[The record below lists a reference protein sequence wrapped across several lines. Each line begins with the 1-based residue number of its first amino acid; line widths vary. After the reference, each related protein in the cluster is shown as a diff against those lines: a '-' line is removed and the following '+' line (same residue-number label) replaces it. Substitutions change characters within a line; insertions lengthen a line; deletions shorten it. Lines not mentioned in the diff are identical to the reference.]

1 MATDNILSDNFKQAM
16 RRLATTIAL
25 VTTGRDENW
34 SGMAATAVTSV
45 TSDPPTILVA
55 VNRTASMSPLLH
67 NEQRFCVNLLAERH
81 KDLVG
86 VFSGQKKGMARF
98 ESGEWITS
106 SEGLPVLKDAV
117 ASLICTTQ
125 MTLGVATHTLFIG
138 QVQSIV
144 NHPSIDPLIW
154 VDGSFASATRIE

>member
-1 MATDNILSDNFKQAM
+1 MGTDNALSDDFKHAM

-25 VTTGRDENW
+25 VTTGTDENW
-34 SGMAATAVTSV
+34 TGMAATAVTSV

-55 VNRTASMSPLLH
+55 VNRTASMSPTLIDQ
-67 NEQRFCVNLLAERH
+67 QRFCVNLLAERH

-86 VFSGQKKGMARF
+86 VFSGQRKGAARF
-98 ESGEWITS
+98 EVGEWVPS
-106 SEGLPVLKDAV
+106 PEGLPVLKDAV

-125 MTLGVATHTLFIG
+125 MTLAVATHTLFIG

-144 NHPSIDPLIW
+144 NHPTIDPLIW
-154 VDGSFASATRIE
+154 VDGCFASASRI

>member
-1 MATDNILSDNFKQAM
+1 MASDTMLSDDFKQAM

-25 VTTGRDENW
+25 VTAGKGESWT
-34 SGMAATAVTSV
+34 GMAATAVTSV
-45 TSDPPTILVA
+45 MSDPPTVLVA
-55 VNRTASMSPLLH
+55 VNRTASISSLLFD
-67 NEQRFCVNLLAERH
+67 EQCFCINLLAERH

-86 VFSGQKKGMARF
+86 IFSGQKKGMARF
-98 ESGEWITS
+98 ETGEWTS
-106 SEGLPVLKDAV
+106 SPEGLPVLKDAV

-125 MTLGVATHTLFIG
+125 MTLGVGTHTLFIG

-154 VDGSFASATRIE
+154 VDGCFASAARI

>member
-1 MATDNILSDNFKQAM
+1 MLTDNTLTDDFKQAM
-16 RRLATTIAL
+16 RRLATTIAI
-25 VTTGRDENW
+25 VTTGTGEDW
-34 SGMAATAVTSV
+34 TGMAATAVTSV

-55 VNRTASMSPLLH
+55 VNRTASLSPLLH
-67 NEQRFCVNLLAERH
+67 EQQRFCVNLLAERH

-86 VFSGQKKGMARF
+86 IFSGQKKGMARF
-98 ESGEWITS
+98 EDGEWTQS
-106 SEGLPVLKDAV
+106 PEGVPVLKDAV

-154 VDGSFASATRIE
+154 VDGTFASATRI

>member
-1 MATDNILSDNFKQAM
+1 MADEDRLSDNFKQAM

-25 VTTGRDENW
+25 VTTGRDDNW

-55 VNRTASMSPLLH
+55 VNRAASMSPLLFE
-67 NEQRFCVNLLAERH
+67 EQCFCVNLLAERH
-81 KDLVG
+81 KDLVS
-86 VFSGQKKGMARF
+86 VFSGQKRGAARF
-98 ESGEWITS
+98 ETGDWIAS
-106 SEGLPVLKDAV
+106 PEGLPVLKDAV

-138 QVQSIV
+138 QVKSIV

-154 VDGSFASATRIE
+154 VDGSFASAQRI

>member
-1 MATDNILSDNFKQAM
+1 MTGTDILSDDFKNAM

-25 VTTGRDENW
+25 VTTGRGENW

-45 TSDPPTILVA
+45 ASDPPTILVA
-55 VNRTASMSPLLH
+55 VNRTASMSPLLF
-67 NEQRFCVNLLAERH
+67 EERRFCVNLLAERH

-86 VFSGQKKGMARF
+86 IFSGQKKGMARF
-98 ESGEWITS
+98 ETGDWVASP
-106 SEGLPVLKDAV
+106 EGLPVLKDAV

-138 QVQSIV
+138 QVESIV

-154 VDGSFASATRIE
+154 VDGSFASAARI